1 VNAADAKDEPT
12 RSPSLLAAMTGNGT
26 RATRLG
32 ELVRAASAVASQT
45 DLVELLGATVEAG
58 MELTG
63 ATYGA
68 LGVIGEHRN
77 LLQFVHRGIDEETAD
92 RIGGLPQGRGLLG
105 LISREGKSY
114 RLDDVAAHPASVG
127 VPEHHPAI
135 DTFLGVP
142 VRAGDRL
149 FGNLYLANKP
159 DGFSEVDQV
168 LVEALAEIAGS
179 AVLSIRLQQRLRR
192 LAVVED
198 RERIA
203 RDIHDAIIQE
213 LFAMGLEVQA
223 TRLRTEDPGLRATLR
238 DHADRLD
245 RVIQSLRELIFE
257 LRRPPAEQRDLRAE
271 IDDLITRLTA
281 ARDTHVEVTYNGV
294 FVGVTPKTV
303 DDVLQLVRESLS
315 NALRHSGAKTVRV
328 EISATEQGIDIEV
341 ADDGRGFDLASEE
354 PGLGLSS
361 MGARTDRV
369 GGTLRITTAPG
380 KGTVV
385 SMRVPL

>member
-1 VNAADAKDEPT
+1 VP
-12 RSPSLLAAMTGNGT
+12 
-26 RATRLG
+26 
-32 ELVRAASAVASQT
+32 
-45 DLVELLGATVEAG
+45 
-58 MELTG
+58 
-63 ATYGA
+63 
-68 LGVIGEHRN
+68 
-77 LLQFVHRGIDEETAD
+77 
-92 RIGGLPQGRGLLG
+92 PQGRGVLG

-114 RLDDVAAHPASVG
+114 RLDHVGDHASSVGFPENHPAM
-127 VPEHHPAI
+127 

-142 VRAGDRL
+142 VRAGERL

-159 DGFSEVDQV
+159 GGFTEVDQV

-213 LFAMGLEVQA
+213 LFAMGLELQA
-223 TRLRTEDPGLRATLR
+223 ARLRTEDPDLRATLR

-257 LRRPPAEQRDLRAE
+257 LRRPPADQRDLRAE
-271 IDDLITRLTA
+271 IDDLITRLTT
-281 ARDTHVEVTYNGV
+281 ARDANVDVTYNGV
-294 FVGVTPKTV
+294 FVGMTPTTI
-303 DDVLQLVRESLS
+303 DDVLQLVREALS
-315 NALRHSGAKTVRV
+315 NALRHSGAEAVTV
-328 EISATEQGIDIEV
+328 EITAGDEAIDIEV
-341 ADDGRGFDLASEE
+341 GDNGRGFDLATEE

-369 GGTLRITTAPG
+369 GGMLRITTAPG
-380 KGTVV
+380 EGTRV
-385 SMRVPL
+385 SMQVPV